1 MIVHISAFELEEP
14 FKSRP
19 SDLRRM
25 YNLGI
30 DYQTNSI
37 LGYLNDVEYEVFRF
51 SGYGFVNDNR
61 FNTYTVSAG
70 EAGILIE
77 IIKKR

>member
-1 MIVHISAFELEEP
+1 MIVHVSASELEEP

-19 SDLRRM
+19 CDLREM
-25 YNLGI
+25 YNLSI

-37 LGYLNDVEYEVFRF
+37 LGYLNDIEYEVFRF

-61 FNTYTVSAG
+61 FNTYELSVG